1 MNFEYI
7 STFILYYIS
16 IQCMH
21 MISVT
26 LLQNDRNE
34 GNIFKRAKR
43 NLFRFAEYKYAAYFL
58 NRHRQLNRGRNACGA
73 IFTNV
78 LSIKYVH

>member
-16 IQCMH
+16 IQYIH

-34 GNIFKRAKR
+34 EHIQKG
-43 NLFRFAEYKYAAYFL
+43 
-58 NRHRQLNRGRNACGA
+58 Q
-73 IFTNV
+73 T
-78 LSIKYVH
+78 